1 MREDLPGYSLALVD
15 LSDVSLPLPPRNVLQ
30 QQYLTL
36 AGVMERVAREMRNTL
51 ESGLRAQSMQPTIR
65 YRIKTFDSYYEK
77 LLRRATPER
86 RAIGSVPITD
96 IIGLRIVAPFVED
109 VRRAER
115 VVREHFEILEAEQKG
130 AEFSFREFGY
140 ESLHLLCEVPGAIA
154 ESLRARDL
162 PPVEVQVRT
171 ILQDAWAEVEH
182 ELVYKGEF
190 VPFDEPI
197 RRRLAALNAN
207 LSLAD
212 SIFQEI
218 RDYQRELQ
226 RELSR
231 RRTEFTGFLRDRLGM
246 AREELAEEHSRRA
259 RVQGMP
265 RSQLRRYGVD
275 QLLLDSLLAH
285 NSGAYERA
293 VGLYTMGLEQA
304 RDPRVEAILRLHRAM
319 ARFAVEQLEEA
330 RSDLERVIE
339 LDPGNARAWFYLAG
353 CQWMASETEAAMD
366 SLGSVLRLDPRN
378 ADAFYARARI
388 HADNGSRES
397 ALADLRAAL
406 QHQPKFPEARALADQ
421 LSGAQTGER
430 AALRE

>member
-1 MREDLPGYSLALVD
+1 M
-15 LSDVSLPLPPRNVLQ
+15 LQ

-51 ESGLRAQSMQPTIR
+51 ETGLREQGMQPTIR

-86 RAIGSVPITD
+86 QAIGSVPITD
-96 IIGLRIVAPFVED
+96 VIGLRIVAPFVED
-109 VRRAER
+109 VRRAES
-115 VVREHFEILEAEQKG
+115 VVREHFAILESEQKG

-140 ESLHLLCEVPGAIA
+140 ESLHLLCRVPDSLA

-190 VPFDEPI
+190 IPFDEPI

-226 RELSR
+226 RELSH
-231 RRTEFTGFLRDRLGM
+231 RRTEFSGFLRDRLGM
-246 AREELAEEHSRRA
+246 DREEASAEHSRRT
-259 RVQGMP
+259 RVQGVP
-265 RSQLRRYGVD
+265 RSQLRRNGVD

-293 VGLYTMGLEQA
+293 IGLYTMGLEQA

-319 ARFAVEQLEEA
+319 ARFAVERLEDA
-330 RSDLERVIE
+330 RLDLERVIAV
-339 LDPGNARAWFYLAG
+339 DPGNSRAWFYLAS
-353 CQWMASETEAAMD
+353 CQWMSGEPEAALD
-366 SLGSVLRLDPRN
+366 SLGSVVRLDPRN
-378 ADAFYARARI
+378 ADAYFARARI
-388 HADNGSRES
+388 HADSGSREA
-397 ALADLRAAL
+397 ALADLHAAL
-406 QHQPKFPEARALADQ
+406 NHRPEFPQARSLADE
-421 LSGAQTGER
+421 LSDAQTTAR